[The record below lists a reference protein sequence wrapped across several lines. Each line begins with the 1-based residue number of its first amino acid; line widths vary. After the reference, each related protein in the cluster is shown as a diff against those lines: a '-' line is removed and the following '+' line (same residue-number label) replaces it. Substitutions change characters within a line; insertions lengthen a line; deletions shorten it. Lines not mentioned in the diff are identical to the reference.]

1 MATAQHPAVLT
12 PAQPTRESPQLN
24 RNTHQDRRSA
34 PSVPP
39 ALRRGAIAGVL
50 VFGFA
55 AVLILTPGPSQVQ
68 ASGLFGGLRA
78 PGEPSFIAGHRGDR
92 AAAPENTMPALQA
105 ALDGPMGF
113 VETDIQLTAD
123 RVPVLIHDTF
133 VDRTTNGSGRVDEF
147 TFRQLQQLDAGAW
160 FSPEFAGTRIPTL
173 ESLLSALQATE
184 QRGVQKK
191 ALLELKGYWSAAE
204 AKIVLDLIAQYG
216 VRQQVIL
223 SSFDTS
229 TLQHIEE
236 VDADLPR
243 AIIAASLPKDPVGF
257 AKLYGAIAI
266 ITSQASVLADPW
278 SVDRMHRAGLG
289 IILYTLNTR
298 SRWKEAMDLGVDG
311 IITDRPN
318 RLDHWFASALSR

>member
-1 MATAQHPAVLT
+1 ML
-12 PAQPTRESPQLN
+12 
-24 RNTHQDRRSA
+24 
-34 PSVPP
+34 
-39 ALRRGAIAGVL
+39 AGLWLDDSLL
-50 VFGFA
+50 VG
-55 AVLILTPGPSQVQ
+55 VVQ
-68 ASGLFGGLRA
+68 MS
-78 PGEPSFIAGHRGDR
+78 
-92 AAAPENTMPALQA
+92 T
-105 ALDGPMGF
+105 
-113 VETDIQLTAD
+113 
-123 RVPVLIHDTF
+123 
-133 VDRTTNGSGRVDEF
+133 
-147 TFRQLQQLDAGAW
+147 GAW